1 MMKTAFLWIVFSS
14 AFLPMTFAAAQNEKG
29 KTSNHCPPG
38 EHWVRA
44 HTQRPYIRSDG
55 TSVSGSYHRAGC
67 AKNPPAYAIWKD
79 RLKAG
84 TPSKWELKNEIS
96 KPWTEDEKERV
107 LEALSALPVILV
119 TETVSGIYRLKTS
132 SQLLENPAANF
143 QNQIALYDRAFNNKQ
158 NVARVLGHEF
168 AHLYFRQ
175 MSKPDQVDYAIA
187 SEWEATLWAGLSDK
201 ELTLNRKGL
210 VEADSVNH
218 PEEDFA
224 NNIEYFLF
232 YSKTLKEKS
241 PRVYDWISKK
251 FGDKLTLRGVK

>member
-29 KTSNHCPPG
+29 KTFHHCPPG

-84 TPSKWELKNEIS
+84 TPSKWELKNEKS

-107 LEALSALPVILV
+107 LDALSALPVILV

-132 SQLLENPAANF
+132 SHLIENPAANF
-143 QNQIALYDRAFNNKQ
+143 
-158 NVARVLGHEF
+158 
-168 AHLYFRQ
+168 
-175 MSKPDQVDYAIA
+175 
-187 SEWEATLWAGLSDK
+187 
-201 ELTLNRKGL
+201 
-210 VEADSVNH
+210 
-218 PEEDFA
+218 
-224 NNIEYFLF
+224 
-232 YSKTLKEKS
+232 
-241 PRVYDWISKK
+241 
-251 FGDKLTLRGVK
+251 